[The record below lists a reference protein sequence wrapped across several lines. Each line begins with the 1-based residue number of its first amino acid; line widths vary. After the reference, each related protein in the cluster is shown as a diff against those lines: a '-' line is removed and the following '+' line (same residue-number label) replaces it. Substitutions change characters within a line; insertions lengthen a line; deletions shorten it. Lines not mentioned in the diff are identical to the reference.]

1 MNSTDIYIHPDAEF
15 KITPKLK
22 DHIAID
28 KGVYCTVRSN
38 IGSYV
43 HISPYVTIIGGGK
56 AEFVAEGVNNIMA
69 GARIICGSDRFDDT
83 GLFGACI
90 PEDLKGTQIIG
101 TVTLKKFSNVG
112 TNAILLPNT
121 LLNEGTLISAGSLF
135 YGESEPWT
143 VYKGIPAKPVKKI
156 DKTKALF
163 NFSILQKKYGYY

>member
-1 MNSTDIYIHPDAEF
+1 MSSKDIYIHPDVEF
-15 KITPKLK
+15 KITPELK

-28 KGVYCTVRSN
+28 KGVYCTVRSK

-43 HISPYVTIIGGGK
+43 HISPYVTIIGVK
-56 AEFVAEGVNNIMA
+56 NAEFIAEGINNIMA

-90 PEDLKGTQIIG
+90 PKDLKGTQIIG
-101 TVTLKKFSNVG
+101 TIVLKKFSNVG

-121 LLNEGTLISAGSLF
+121 ILNEGTLIAAGSLF

-143 VYKGIPAKPVKKI
+143 VYKGNPAKPVKKI
-156 DKTKALF
+156 DKSSSLKNF
-163 NFSILQKKYGYY
+163 NILKEKYGYY